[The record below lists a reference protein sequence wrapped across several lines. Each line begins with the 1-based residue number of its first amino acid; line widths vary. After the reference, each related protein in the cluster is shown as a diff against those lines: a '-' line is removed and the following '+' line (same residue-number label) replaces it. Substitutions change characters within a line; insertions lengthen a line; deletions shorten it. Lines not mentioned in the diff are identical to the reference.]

1 MILGRG
7 SAQTDQDIITEY
19 HQFLCEA
26 RDAQRN
32 TMRTLWNAPE
42 VMQRHIGKP
51 IRDWTDEEIIDLYV
65 DRRKKTQYFF
75 SAFLTFLLFR
85 GYRQATLYLLTSLPH
100 EPGRQHRAAVL
111 PYRQRLLQTKE
122 ELGYIRSR
130 VENELKLLIWLLSI
144 VGKSLEELTRADFDA
159 FRDEYQAWYRE
170 TGQHPQGWPDN
181 DLYRLER
188 YLMHW
193 GIIPPA
199 PRVLDHDKYFARLR
213 HSPIRDAILIYMQ
226 WCDAKYKPS
235 TIEGHRNTLR
245 KFFLWL
251 QECHPAHSRLDQV
264 TRSVA
269 LEYAG
274 YLKDRVEE
282 GTYSSRHRIHLYL
295 RTRLFFDFAIDER
308 FDTAPDR
315 NPLSKH
321 DVPQDPG
328 VVPRYIPDHELR
340 LVLEYCHNGASPRE
354 RAYVITLL
362 HTGIRS
368 AELAALQAR
377 DIVQIQGKWKLHI
390 REGKGLKDRI
400 IPLTAPCLAILQE
413 WQEKSWE
420 RINDHLFTYFGRPSR
435 NGMDVRSTI
444 RELGRKQGIEGL
456 TPHRFR
462 HTFAVALL
470 NHGIRESA
478 LQKLM
483 GHNTLH
489 MTLQYAR
496 ILDRT
501 VEQEFNQ
508 AVRRMETSPLSWV
521 PSFFKPE
528 DYTLFCE
535 SDAVHWIRLPHGYC
549 RRHPKLHCESD
560 VKCLLCDRY
569 CALPTDLSCLREM
582 HSRFLEL
589 DMPHKAHV
597 VATHIQQLEGQL
609 DTQALFL
616 PVPEPA
622 NESFEF
628 DFFSI

>member
-7 SAQTDQDIITEY
+7 SAQTDEQIIAEY
-19 HQFLCEA
+19 HQFLSETH
-26 RDAQRN
+26 DAQRKA
-32 TMRTLWNAPE
+32 MRTLWHAAE
-42 VMQRHIGKP
+42 EMQRQIGRP
-51 IRDWTDEEIIDLYV
+51 IRDWTDEEIIAQYV
-65 DRRKKTQYFF
+65 GRRKKSQYFY
-75 SAFLTFLLFR
+75 SAFVTFLLLR
-85 GYRQATLYLLTSLPH
+85 GYRQPTLHLLTSLPH
-100 EPGRQHRAAVL
+100 EPGRQHRSAIL

-122 ELGYIRSR
+122 ELGYTRSQ
-130 VENELKLLIWLLSI
+130 VENELKLLIWLLAI
-144 VGKSLEELTRADFDA
+144 VGKPLEELNRADFET
-159 FRDEYQAWYRE
+159 FRDEYQTWYRE
-170 TGQHPQGWPDN
+170 TGQHPQGWPDR

-193 GIIPPA
+193 GIIPAA
-199 PRVLDHDKYFARLR
+199 PRVYDHDKYFAGLR
-213 HSPIRDAILIYMQ
+213 HRPIRDAILTYMQ
-226 WCDAKYKPS
+226 WCEVKYKPS
-235 TIEGHRNTLR
+235 TVEGRRNTLN

-251 QECHPAHSRLDQV
+251 QENHPSLARIDQV

-274 YLKDRVEE
+274 YLKDRVED
-282 GTYSSRHRIHLYL
+282 GTYSSRYRIHLYL
-295 RTRLFFDFAIDER
+295 RTRLLFEFAIDEHL
-308 FDTAPDR
+308 DTAPDR
-315 NPLSKH
+315 NPFSKH
-321 DVPQDPG
+321 DVPEDPG

-340 LVLEYCHNGASPRE
+340 PVLEYCYNGASPRE
-354 RAYVITLL
+354 RTYVITLL

-390 REGKGLKDRI
+390 REGKGLKDRL

-413 WQEKSWE
+413 WQENSWE
-420 RINDHLFTYFGRPSR
+420 QVNDYLFTYYGRPSA
-435 NGMDVRSTI
+435 NGMDVRTTI

-521 PSFFKPE
+521 PGFFKHD

-535 SDAVHWIRLPHGYC
+535 SDTVHWIRLPHGYC

-569 CALPTDLSCLREM
+569 CALPTDLSCLQDM
-582 HSRFLEL
+582 HQRFLEL
-589 DMPHKAHV
+589 DMPHKANV
-597 VATHIQQLEGQL
+597 VVHYRTLSSKRL
-609 DTQALFL
+609 DFM
-616 PVPEPA
+616 
-622 NESFEF
+622 
-628 DFFSI
+628 IR